1 MNFAELKK
9 YQQELDYKIQEIATL
24 LKIQMVELK
33 ELCRDILYQTPYS
46 MSDVMYMVGEDLK
59 NNLSFNDIKKKYN
72 IT

>member
-33 ELCRDILYQTPYS
+33 ELCRDISYQTPYS
-46 MSDVMYMVGEDLK
+46 MSDVMYMVSEDLK

>member
-33 ELCRDILYQTPYS
+33 ELCRDISY
-46 MSDVMYMVGEDLK
+46 
-59 NNLSFNDIKKKYN
+59 
-72 IT
+72 